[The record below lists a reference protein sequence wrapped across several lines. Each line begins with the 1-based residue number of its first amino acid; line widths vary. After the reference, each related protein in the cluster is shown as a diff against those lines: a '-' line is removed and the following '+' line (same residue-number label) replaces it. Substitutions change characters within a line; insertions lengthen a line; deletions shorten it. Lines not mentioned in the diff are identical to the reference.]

1 MVNMSLPWLDA
12 AVLSDLSES
21 LSRTQRTSFRLD
33 QSRKGIVSKEPRAQ
47 VVQAPYAFLSFLPTR
62 LLSSTSSSTWLAYC
76 CGTWCLS

>member
-1 MVNMSLPWLDA
+1 MANMSLPWLDA

-47 VVQAPYAFLSFLPTR
+47 ARAVYTVYSINCSNAFKLVVFQATKKHCAK
-62 LLSSTSSSTWLAYC
+62 
-76 CGTWCLS
+76 